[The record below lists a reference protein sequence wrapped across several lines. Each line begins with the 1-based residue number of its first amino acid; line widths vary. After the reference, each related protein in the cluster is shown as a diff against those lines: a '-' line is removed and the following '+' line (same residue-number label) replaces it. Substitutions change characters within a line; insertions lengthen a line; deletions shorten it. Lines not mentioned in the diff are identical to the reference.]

1 MLKPFSKIAFSALI
15 LGGLVLTIPLATFAD
30 PGSSG
35 IKKAGTISFQREIR
49 PIFSEHCFTCHGP
62 DTKQRKADIR
72 LDTEEG
78 LKAAGIV
85 AGKPYESDILLRM
98 VHEDPKK
105 VMPPPKVGKNPT
117 KDEIAKVGEWI
128 RQGAKIESHWAFT
141 KVVRPALPEPD
152 KVRPANW
159 AKNPIDRFIALKLA
173 ANGMAPSD
181 PASKQM
187 LIRRLSLDLLGLP
200 PTKSDIESFVRD
212 ESPDAYNRM
221 VEKYLSS
228 PHYGERLALDWLDS
242 ARFADTH
249 GYHLDTARDMTKWRE
264 WVINAYNKD
273 LPFDQFTIEQL
284 AGDLLPNPTIDQK
297 IASGFNRNHMIT
309 FEGGAI
315 PEEYLNNYIIDRVN
329 TTTTVW
335 LGMSVACAQCHNH
348 KYDPI
353 TQSDYYRLY
362 AFFNRLPESGIGAV
376 GNSAPLLE
384 TPTNDQSLELAK
396 LDGQIAK
403 REEELKN
410 LAKSMDADFD
420 KWLSGIARRN
430 GPIWTLVSPEKAESN
445 KGSKLKIGADKI
457 IQVSGANPPSDSHL
471 LTWKAG
477 RSPSGILVELLPS
490 AETTKLLGRS
500 PNGNVVMTGAKLD
513 MVGPDGKPIS
523 IPLKAVYASRSQ
535 NDYPATNLLKG
546 NGKGWGIFPE
556 VNKPHRLILDFEK
569 ARDVPNDT
577 RFQLSL
583 SYESPYGSHTASR
596 FSMRTTDLPGAST
609 FGAFPEG
616 LDFTEPTWAVKPTEV
631 QRNKLRE
638 WFVALSPGESGKVRV
653 EMESLR
659 KKRDE
664 LLKSF
669 PTTMVMQDMTKPRE
683 TFVRIRGAYDK
694 KGEKVEAGVPEILSP
709 LPKGAPDNR
718 LGLAKWLVSRENPLV
733 ARVYVNRIWQMLM
746 GAGLV
751 RTAEEFGSQGEQPT
765 HPELLDWLAAE
776 FMEPSQPSTPV
787 PGIEGKAWSTRGLI
801 RLIVTSEAYKQNS
814 VVSQIGLSKDP
825 ENRLLSRASRVRLPA
840 EIIRDQALAASG
852 LLDTRIGG
860 ASVNPYQPP
869 GLWEELMSREDS
881 AKFTAQ
887 FFVQSKGPDLYR
899 RSMYTF
905 WKRTSPPAA
914 LATFDAPDRET
925 CTVRRARTNTPLQAL
940 VLLNDPTYVEAARK
954 LAERILLSGI
964 GDAKGVAN
972 AFEAILARPPS
983 DKETGVLIKVLEKQ
997 RLHFKAHP
1005 DAASRLLLVGESPA
1019 DKSLS
1024 PIELAAWT
1032 MLSSVILN
1040 LDESVNRS

>member
-1 MLKPFSKIAFSALI
+1 MLKPLSPVHVAILI
-15 LGGLVLTIPLATFAD
+15 LGGLVFTIPLASFAD
-30 PGSSG
+30 PGFSG
-35 IKKAGTISFQREIR
+35 TQKEGGISFQREIR

-62 DTKQRKADIR
+62 DTKQRKADLR
-72 LDTEEG
+72 LDTAEG
-78 LKAAGIV
+78 LKAAGFV
-85 AGKPYESDILLRM
+85 AGKPEKSDILLRM

-105 VMPPPKVGKNPT
+105 VMPPPKVGKSPS
-117 KDEIAKVGEWI
+117 KSQIAKVEEWI

-141 KVVRPALPEPD
+141 KVVRPSLPESE
-152 KVRPANW
+152 KIRQATW
-159 AKNPIDRFIALKLA
+159 TKNPIDRFIASKLA
-173 ANGMAPSD
+173 SNDLAPSG
-181 PASKQM
+181 PAQKQT
-187 LIRRLSLDLLGLP
+187 LVRRLSLDLLGLP
-200 PTKSDIESFVRD
+200 PTRGDVQAFLKDD
-212 ESPDAYNRM
+212 SPDAYEKL
-221 VEKYLSS
+221 VEKYLAS
-228 PHYGERLALDWLDS
+228 PHHGERLALDWLDS

-273 LPFDQFTIEQL
+273 LPFDQFTIHQL
-284 AGDLLPNPTIDQK
+284 AGDLLPNATTEQK

-329 TTTTVW
+329 TTTMVW
-335 LGMSVACAQCHNH
+335 LGMSIACAQCHNH

-353 TQSDYYRLY
+353 TQNDYYRLY

-384 TPTNDQSLELAK
+384 TPTPEQSRELAK
-396 LDGQIAK
+396 LDGEIAR
-403 REEELKN
+403 REGELNN
-410 LAKSMDADFD
+410 LTRSRDGDFE
-420 KWLSGIARRN
+420 KWLSGIATRK
-430 GPIWTLVSPEKAESN
+430 GPIWTLLSPEKAVSP
-445 KGSKLKIGADKI
+445 KGSTLKIAADKS
-457 IQVSGANPPSDSHL
+457 IQVSGANPSADIHQI
-471 LTWKAG
+471 TWKAG
-477 RSPSGILVELLPS
+477 KSPTGILVELLPS
-490 AETTKLLGRS
+490 AEAPKLLGRS
-500 PNGNVVMTGAKLD
+500 PNGNLVMSGAKLEL
-513 MVGPDGKPIS
+513 VGPDGKATN
-523 IPLKAVYASRSQ
+523 IPLKSVYASRSQ
-535 NDYPATNLLKG
+535 NDYPVTNLLKSD
-546 NGKGWGIFPE
+546 GKGWGIYPE
-556 VNKPHRLILDFEK
+556 VKKPHRLVLDFEK
-569 ARDVPNDT
+569 ARDLSEGAQL
-577 RFQLSL
+577 RLSL
-583 SYESPYGSHTASR
+583 GYESPYGAHTASR
-596 FSMRTTDLPGAST
+596 FRVRTTDLPGAST
-609 FGAFPEG
+609 FGAFPDG
-616 LDFTEPTWAVKPTEV
+616 LDFAEPTWAAKPTED
-631 QRNKLRE
+631 QRKKLQE
-638 WFVALSPGESGKVRV
+638 WFVSQSPGEASKFRAEV
-653 EMESLR
+653 ETLK
-659 KKRDE
+659 KKRGD
-664 LLKSF
+664 LAKSF
-669 PTTMVMQDMTKPRE
+669 PTTMVMQDMPKPRD

-694 KGEKVEAGVPEILSP
+694 KGDKVDAGVPEILSP
-709 LPKGAPDNR
+709 LPKDAPDNR

-776 FMEPSQPSTPV
+776 FMEPSHSAM
-787 PGIEGKAWSTRGLI
+787 EGKAWSTRGLI

-814 VVSQIGLSKDP
+814 VVSQDGLKKDP

-940 VLLNDPTYVEAARK
+940 VLLNDPTYVEASRK
-954 LAERILLSGI
+954 LAERILLSRV
-964 GDAKGVAN
+964 DDTKGVAN
-972 AFEAILARPPS
+972 AFEAVLARAPS
-983 DKETGVLIKVLEKQ
+983 EKETGVLIRVLEKQ
-997 RLHFKAHP
+997 RAHFKTHP
-1005 DAASRLLLVGESPA
+1005 EAASRLLLVGESTA

-1024 PIELAAWT
+1024 PGELAAWT